1 MKAASRLGWA
11 PPRRSDGHRA
21 EDAGA
26 GAVAAAR
33 RDAVVVAER
42 AAAAAGAAR
51 PGEVVRL
58 PEAAAL

>member
-1 MKAASRLGWA
+1 MRLGRHPHPA
-11 PPRRSDGHRA
+11 MGPGAAGRV
-21 EDAGA
+21 AGA

-42 AAAAAGAAR
+42 AAAAPEAAR
-51 PGEVVRL
+51 PGEMVRL